1 MHIVRSFA
9 AAALV
14 AFVASSPA
22 RAGAMTV
29 SVVPVSSMTDTAVA
43 VKISAPPGDT
53 VDVALAAQKYGL
65 TFRSSATYRAPAS
78 GVIDLSKQAPLHG
91 SYAGVD
97 PMGLLWTVFPDQTPP
112 KPFAFGRDSDLRAV
126 PFTITAVDGSKTA
139 TASGTRVTLSSDV
152 ERRVVDR
159 GPFVATMFSQKRGG
173 CERGVVI
180 LGGSEGGV
188 PEQLAAVVASHG
200 FTTLALG
207 YFGAPG
213 LPQTLTDIPIETVQR
228 AVTFMHSRHEVCPSR
243 SIAILGGSKG
253 AELAVLAASTFS
265 GIGPVVATAPSSIV
279 FSGIGE
285 NGSDPDPS
293 SWSYRGERW
302 PFANGKVPPAVA
314 KALDAQ
320 MKAGQKPSFLNTYLA
335 QLDRNTEAGAPITVE
350 RIDAPVMVVAGGSDR
365 LWPSARMARQI
376 AARLK
381 AHAHPFADEIEIY
394 PRAGHPIGLPY
405 QFAKAELAHAGI
417 ELGGTA
423 TSNEKADEASW
434 PLILRFLQT
443 SSWR

>member
-1 MHIVRSFA
+1 MFIARSFA
-9 AAALV
+9 AAAVV
-14 AFVASSPA
+14 AFIASSPA
-22 RAGAMTV
+22 QAGAMTV
-29 SVVPVSSMTDTAVA
+29 SAVPVASMTDAAVA

-53 VDVALAAQKYGL
+53 VDVALAARKYGL

-78 GVIDLSKQAPLHG
+78 GVIDLTKQAPLHG

-97 PMGLLWTVFPDQTPP
+97 PMGLFWTVVPDGTAP
-112 KPFAFGRDSDLRAV
+112 KPFAFGRDSDLIAV
-126 PFTITAVDGSKTA
+126 PYTVTAIDGSKTA
-139 TASGTRVTLSSDV
+139 TASGTRVTLSSEV
-152 ERRVVDR
+152 ERIVVDR
-159 GPFVATMFSQKRGG
+159 GPFVATLFAQKRGG

-207 YFGAPG
+207 YFGVPG
-213 LPQTLTDIPIETVQR
+213 LPQTLTDIPIETVRR
-228 AVTFMHSRHEVCPSR
+228 AVSFMRTRHEVCPSR

-285 NGSDPDPS
+285 NRSDADPS
-293 SWSYRGERW
+293 SWSYRGEPL
-302 PFANGKVPPAVA
+302 PFANGKVPPSVSA
-314 KALDAQ
+314 ALDAQ
-320 MKAGQKPSFLNTYLA
+320 MKAGQKPSFLESYLA
-335 QLDRNTEAGAPITVE
+335 QLDGNTQAKAPIAVE

-376 AARLK
+376 ADRLK
-381 AHAHPFADEIEIY
+381 AHAHPFADAIEIY

-405 QFAKAELAHAGI
+405 QFARAELAHAGI
-417 ELGGTA
+417 ALGGTA
-423 TSNEKADEASW
+423 TSNERADEASW
-434 PLILRFLQT
+434 PLIIRFLRSPPRT
-443 SSWR
+443 